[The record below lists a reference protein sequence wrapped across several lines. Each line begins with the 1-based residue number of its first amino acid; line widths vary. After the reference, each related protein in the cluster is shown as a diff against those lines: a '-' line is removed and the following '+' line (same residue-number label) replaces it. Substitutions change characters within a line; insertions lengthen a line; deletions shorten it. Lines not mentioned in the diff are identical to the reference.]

1 MIVFK
6 FGGSS
11 MRLDF
16 QDAVSLVASL
26 SEENKVVVVVSA
38 LKGITDDLIRYA
50 DSLNQDLAVKV
61 AGECIYHAMLFDF
74 KALYR

>member
-61 AGECIYHAMLFDF
+61 VGEYIYHAMLFDF